1 MHNIL
6 FGQINVLSRAALREQ
21 KTVEKLA
28 FALARGEIVSD
39 FINRRLSVDLA
50 IARMPI
56 ANGPHCEKR
65 RPWKIKY
72 SFSRG
77 KGDKSLIGSSIKIP
91 VTAVKFTREKEITY
105 RIR

>member
-1 MHNIL
+1 MP
-6 FGQINVLSRAALREQ
+6 EW

-28 FALARGEIVSD
+28 FALACGKIVSD
-39 FINRRLSVDLA
+39 FINRVSLCRSA
-50 IARMPI
+50 IARTPN
-56 ANGPHCEKR
+56 ADSTHWEKR
-65 RPWKIKY
+65 RPRKIKY

-91 VTAVKFTREKEITY
+91 ATAVKFTREKEITY